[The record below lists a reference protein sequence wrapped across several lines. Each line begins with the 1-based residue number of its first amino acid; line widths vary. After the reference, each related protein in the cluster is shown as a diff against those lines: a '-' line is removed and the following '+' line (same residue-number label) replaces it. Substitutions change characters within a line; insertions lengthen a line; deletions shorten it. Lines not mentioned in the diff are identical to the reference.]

1 MWEQHPCGTR
11 SPTEDSG
18 GSVCLQF
25 QNSESRSLTPDWTTG
40 RLGPQKAATGSSFS
54 NQDLLAKEAQHYKH
68 RILSRSLFS
77 TYLH

>member
-1 MWEQHPCGTR
+1 
-11 SPTEDSG
+11 
-18 GSVCLQF
+18 
-25 QNSESRSLTPDWTTG
+25 LTPDWTTG